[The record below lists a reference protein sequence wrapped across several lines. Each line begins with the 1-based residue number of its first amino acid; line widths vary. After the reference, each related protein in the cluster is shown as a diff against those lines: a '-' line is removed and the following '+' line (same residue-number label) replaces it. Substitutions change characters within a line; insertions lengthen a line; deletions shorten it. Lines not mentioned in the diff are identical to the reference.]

1 MSPSSTKTFNSRSAK
16 ETRALGK
23 RIGRLLI
30 EGDVLLLNGT
40 LGAGK
45 TALTQGIGMG
55 LGVETQVNSPTFVLM
70 ARHPG
75 KVPLYHADLYRL
87 TEVAEVEDLDLV
99 SQSEDGVLVIEW
111 PERGLELMPE
121 YSVTIQLNSSTDENT
136 REISISGDG
145 DIFERI
151 VTGLE

>member
-1 MSPSSTKTFNSRSAK
+1 MSPGNRKRITSRSAK
-16 ETRALGK
+16 ETQAIGK

-45 TALTQGIGMG
+45 TALAQGIGMG
-55 LGVETQVNSPTFVLM
+55 MGLETQVNSPTFVLM

-75 KVPLYHADLYRL
+75 NVPLYHADLYRL
-87 TEVAEVEDLDLV
+87 TEVDEVEELDLV
-99 SQSEDGVLVIEW
+99 SQSEDGVLIIEW
-111 PERGLELMPE
+111 PERGIELMPD
-121 YSVTIQLNSSTDENT
+121 YSVTIQLDPSTDENT
-136 REISISGDG
+136 REISITGNG

-151 VTGLE
+151 VAGLE

>member
-1 MSPSSTKTFNSRSAK
+1 MSQSNTKRITSRSAK
-16 ETRALGK
+16 ETQALGK

-45 TALTQGIGMG
+45 TALAQGIGRG

-75 KVPLYHADLYRL
+75 EVPLYHADLYRL
-87 TEVAEVEDLDLV
+87 TEVDEVEDLDLV

-121 YSVTIQLNSSTDENT
+121 YSVTIQLDSGTDEDT
-136 REISISGDG
+136 REISITGDG
-145 DIFERI
+145 DIYERI

>member
-1 MSPSSTKTFNSRSAK
+1 MNPSNTKRITSGSAK
-16 ETRALGK
+16 ETQALGK

-45 TALTQGIGMG
+45 TALAQGIGRG

-75 KVPLYHADLYRL
+75 EVPLYHADLYRL
-87 TEVAEVEDLDLV
+87 TEVDEVEDLDLV

-121 YSVTIQLNSSTDENT
+121 YSVTIQLDSSTDEST
-136 REISISGDG
+136 RVISITGSG

-151 VTGLE
+151 IAGLE

>member
-1 MSPSSTKTFNSRSAK
+1 MGLSTTMRITSRSAK
-16 ETRALGK
+16 ETQALGK

-45 TALTQGIGMG
+45 TALAQGIGRG

-75 KVPLYHADLYRL
+75 EVPLYHADLYRL
-87 TEVAEVEDLDLV
+87 TEVDEVEDLDLV

-121 YSVTIQLNSSTDENT
+121 YSVTIQLDSGTDEDT
-136 REISISGDG
+136 REISITGDG
-145 DIFERI
+145 DIYERI